1 MSPGR
6 GDRTPHARRDRS
18 VRRRAG
24 EGGGVMA
31 GHPGYDKLIFELSS
45 PGRVG
50 YSLPGPDV
58 PKTDVKEL
66 LPAKFLRATP
76 GALPEV
82 SELDVVRHYSRLS
95 QMNYGVDTHFYP
107 LGSCTMKYN
116 PKINEDMARLAGFA
130 RLHPLT
136 PESAAQGA
144 LQLMHE
150 LSRDLAEV
158 SGMDHVSLQPA
169 AGAQGELAGVLMIRA
184 YHLARGERRTK
195 VLVPDSA
202 HGTNPASTAIAG
214 YRVVELKSERTGE
227 VDLLDLERHL
237 DAETAAFMITLPNTL
252 GLFETRIIEIIEMC
266 HAKGV
271 QVYMDGANLN
281 AILGIT
287 RPGDLGFDACHF
299 NLHKTFTTPHGGG
312 GPGAGPVGV
321 KAHLVPFL
329 PTPVVAKA
337 PDGAY
342 TLDWKRPQS
351 IGKLQA
357 FWGNFGM
364 LVRAYTYI
372 RTMGAAGLR
381 SVSENAVLNANYVMK
396 RLAPSYDLGAPG
408 PCMHECVL
416 SARRQK
422 QQAGI
427 TATDIAKPLLDL
439 GFYAPSTYF
448 PLIVEEALMIEP
460 TETESKET
468 LDAFCDAMITIA
480 REAETNPQAVLDAP
494 RTTPVR
500 RLDQTKAAR
509 EPNLRWRLRG

>member
-1 MSPGR
+1 
-6 GDRTPHARRDRS
+6 
-18 VRRRAG
+18 
-24 EGGGVMA
+24 MA
-31 GHPGYDKLIFELSS
+31 DAYDKLVFELSS
-45 PGRVG
+45 PGRVAW
-50 YSLPGPDV
+50 SLPDADV
-58 PKTDVKEL
+58 PEADAKKL
-66 LPAKFLRATP
+66 LPAKHLRSEAP
-76 GALPEV
+76 ELPEV
-82 SELDVVRHYSRLS
+82 SEFDIIRHYSRLS
-95 QMNYGVDTHFYP
+95 RMNYGVDTHFYP

-116 PKINEDMARLAGFA
+116 PKLNEDMARLAGFA
-130 RLHPLT
+130 KVHPLA
-136 PESAAQGA
+136 PEASAQGA

-150 LSRDLAEV
+150 LARDLAEIA
-158 SGMDHVSLQPA
+158 GMDAVSLQPA

-184 YHLARGERRTK
+184 YHASRGEKRTK

-214 YRVVELKSERTGE
+214 YEVVEVKSLPNGE
-227 VDLLDLERHL
+227 VDV
-237 DAETAAFMITLPNTL
+237 DALARAVGPDVAAFMITVPNTL
-252 GLFETRIIEIIEMC
+252 GMFEPRIMEITEIC

-287 RPGDLGFDACHF
+287 RPGDLGFDVCHF

-312 GPGAGPVGV
+312 GPGAGPVGI
-321 KAHLVPFL
+321 KAHLEPFL
-329 PTPVVAKA
+329 PAPVVVK
-337 PDGAY
+337 DGDTYA
-342 TLDWKRPQS
+342 LDWKRPKS

-372 RTMGAAGLR
+372 RTMGADGLR
-381 SVSENAVLNANYVMK
+381 AVSDNAVLNANYIMK
-396 RLAPSYDLGAPG
+396 RLETDYDVSVPG

-422 QQAGI
+422 TQGV
-427 TATDIAKPLLDL
+427 TATDIAKRLLDL

-468 LDAFCDAMITIA
+468 LDQFCDAMIQIA
-480 REAETNPQAVLDAP
+480 REAQQDSAIATTAP
-494 RTTPVR
+494 VTTPVR
-500 RLDQTKAAR
+500 RLDQTRAAR
-509 EPNLRWRLRG
+509 EPNLKWSPTR